1 METGA
6 FKKVARLIQTAA
18 QSKVASIIVI
28 NSSLL
33 QIKSLFIIS
42 HFIVSTT
49 SHQAII
55 APPASNITAIKMA
68 LHIVKTF
75 AQTAGHILF
84 ATSLAH
90 RFKAIYIAKRVAKII
105 YQFSFHH

>member
-1 METGA
+1 M
-6 FKKVARLIQTAA
+6 
-18 QSKVASIIVI
+18 
-28 NSSLL
+28 NSLEP
-33 QIKSLFIIS
+33 QIKSLFIIP

-55 APPASNITAIKMA
+55 DQAASNITAIKRA
-68 LHIVKTF
+68 VHIVKTF

-90 RFKAIYIAKRVAKII
+90 KFRAIYIAKRVAKII